1 MLIQKHGKD
10 QKILP
15 LLYFKIKKWVM
26 VRMRHSPQFRS
37 SHQFVFLLHSRQRTW
52 RSTARTIVPLSFEE
66 RTEYYERKT
75 WAMYRLILNYR
86 TKHRI
91 LNYKTRRHSSTTRT
105 TKHSSTSSL
114 RRNEDLRIEENQDMS
129 QRSMLAAAIDQDACL
144 QSMEEIFDLEM
155 QKIELDW

>member
-1 MLIQKHGKD
+1 
-10 QKILP
+10 
-15 LLYFKIKKWVM
+15 
-26 VRMRHSPQFRS
+26 
-37 SHQFVFLLHSRQRTW
+37 
-52 RSTARTIVPLSFEE
+52 VPLSFEE

-155 QKIELDW
+155 